1 MSFFATYSKKLENLI
16 AGIIFL
22 VTFAIYFSTMAPTV
36 SFWDTGEFIATSYIL
51 GIPHPPGS
59 PLFLLIGKLFTLI
72 PISADIAFRMNIFSP
87 IISAATISLLFLIC
101 NQFIDRLDI
110 RDNIKHFKMW
120 SSLTASL
127 TFAFTHSH
135 WFNAVETEV
144 YAFSGFMTA
153 LVVYLILI
161 WSKYK
166 DEPHSAMYLMVI
178 VYVIGLATGVH
189 LLNLLAIPF
198 IGLIIYFSTSK
209 FSIEGLLITLGL
221 SLLTFIVIQNGI
233 IKGFPTIISQIALI
247 GESLPLILSK
257 IFYPLIFLAFLA
269 GLFSLYFLYSAIA
282 NSKTKTLL
290 LLVCTSLLLII
301 VGYSTYFSIFIR
313 SGQNPNIDENNPETI
328 AEAISYLNR
337 DQYGAMSLLP
347 RKFDNLPS
355 KISIVGSPE
364 YPDFKFSRKQN
375 YSYITHNLPEQISF
389 LWSYQINKMY
399 IRYFLWQFA
408 GKGPS
413 ADSFVSDFGASPKQD
428 GVDWRQFGLPLAL
441 IMGFIGL
448 YSHFRKNKYDAFSLL
463 TLFIMTGIAIIFYLN
478 QDNPQAR
485 ERDYSYVASFMA
497 FSIWISIGIFSAI
510 NYISDTLLEKS
521 IKLKASYFMIT
532 LFIVFI
538 PLRMLIANYDEHDRT
553 GNYIAWDMAYNM
565 LQTCEPD
572 AILFTNGDN
581 DTFPLWY
588 LQEVEKI
595 RTDVRVVNL
604 SLLNTPWY
612 VTQLRDKENSFISM
626 SNNEINNLDFK
637 RWSSNIISVN
647 APIDELNPDGI
658 IEWELKP
665 TYMDVALRIQDL
677 MVLRIIRDNNWNRPV
692 YFAVTVSPVSMLNL
706 EDYLTMEGLAYRLVN
721 NKLYPIDQDKMTK
734 NLLSVVGNE
743 DWFTDYDASKG
754 SIGELAI
761 SKDYQPGYIYRN
773 LANEAVHVDRQ
784 VGRLIQNYRTGF
796 TRLAISHYLDNNLQ
810 KAEMVLLDME
820 NTMPSNVISIPSK
833 DLQYQ
838 ISQIYNG
845 TGNKERVRYH
855 LKELTQRD
863 DLKMDDYL
871 LYGKS
876 FIKNL
881 DDYQEAKIIFKTI
894 YDNFLI
900 IERAIKKQGFAT
912 TKITLE
918 EWQSWQ
924 ETLPELVFLLYLC
937 YRELEEYDEATILIE
952 NWMIRSPEDTDAG
965 QLLDEIKKL
974 RSKNFL
980 STPQNVKPN
989 AVLEYYKNQDKII
1002 KQAGPDDSIEELLQD
1017 P

>member
-1 MSFFATYSKKLENLI
+1 LSFFSTYSKKLENLI
-16 AGIIFL
+16 AGILFL

-36 SFWDTGEFIATSYIL
+36 SFWDTGEFIATSHIL

-72 PISADIAFRMNIFSP
+72 PISSDIAFRMNIFSP
-87 IISAATISLLFLIC
+87 LISAATVSLLFFIC
-101 NQFIDRLDI
+101 NQFIDRLDS
-110 RDNIKHFKMW
+110 RDDIKHFKIW

-166 DEPHSAMYLMVI
+166 DEAHSAMYLIGI

-189 LLNLLAIPF
+189 LLNLLTIPF
-198 IGLIIYFSTSK
+198 IGLILYFSTSK
-209 FSIEGLLITLGL
+209 FSFKGLFIALGL
-221 SLLTFIVIQNGI
+221 SLLTFIIIQNGI
-233 IKGFPTIISQIALI
+233 IKGFPAIVSQIGFL
-247 GESLPLILSK
+247 GLL
-257 IFYPLIFLAFLA
+257 FFLAVL
-269 GLFSLYFLYSAIA
+269 LYFLYSSII
-282 NSKTKTLL
+282 NKKTLL
-290 LLVCTSLLLII
+290 SLICTSLLLII
-301 VGYSTYFSIFIR
+301 VGYSTYFAIFIR

-328 AEAISYLNR
+328 VEATSYLNR

-364 YPDFKFSRKQN
+364 YPDFQFSRKQN

-413 ADSFVSDFGASPKQD
+413 TDSFVSDFGASPKQD

-448 YSHFRKNKYDAFSLL
+448 YAHFRKNRYDAFSLL

-497 FSIWISIGIFSAI
+497 FSIWISIGIFSTI
-510 NYISDTLLEKS
+510 NYISDTFLEKS

-538 PLRMLIANYDEHDRT
+538 PLRMLIANYNEHDRT

-595 RTDVRVVNL
+595 RTDVRVINL

-612 VTQLRDKENSFISM
+612 VTQIRDKENPFIFISD
-626 SNNEINNLDFK
+626 NEINNLDFK
-637 RWSSNIISVN
+637 RWSSSTISVN
-647 APIDELNPDGI
+647 APVDELNPDGI

-677 MVLRIIRDNNWNRPV
+677 MVLRIIKDNNWDRPV

-706 EDYLTMEGLAYRLVN
+706 DDYLTMEGLAYRLVN
-721 NKLYPIDQDKMTK
+721 NTLYPIDQDKMTK
-734 NLLSVVGNE
+734 NLLSIVGNE
-743 DWFTDYDASKG
+743 DWFTDYDSNKN

-773 LANEAVHVDRQ
+773 LANEDLHVDRQ

-796 TRLAISHYLDNNLQ
+796 TRLSISHYLDNNLQ
-810 KAEMVLLDME
+810 KAEMVLLEME

-845 TGNKERVRYH
+845 TGNSERVRYH
-855 LKELTQRD
+855 LKELTQRN

-881 DDYQEAKIIFKTI
+881 DDYDEAKAIFKTI

-900 IERAIKKQGFAT
+900 IERAIKKQGFTA

-937 YRELEEYDEATILIE
+937 HRELEEYDEATALIE
-952 NWMIRSPEDTDAG
+952 GWMIRSPEDTDAT
-965 QLLDEIKKL
+965 QLLDEIEKL
-974 RSKNFL
+974 K
-980 STPQNVKPN
+980 
-989 AVLEYYKNQDKII
+989 
-1002 KQAGPDDSIEELLQD
+1002 EL
-1017 P
+1017 

>member
-1 MSFFATYSKKLENLI
+1 MSFFTTYSKKLENLI
-16 AGIIFL
+16 AGILFL
-22 VTFAIYFSTMAPTV
+22 LTFAIYFSTMAPTV
-36 SFWDTGEFIATSYIL
+36 SFWDTGEFIATSHIL

-87 IISAATISLLFLIC
+87 LISAATISLLFFIC
-101 NQFIDRLDI
+101 NEFIDRLDS
-110 RDNIKHFKMW
+110 RDNAKHFKMW

-166 DEPHSAMYLMVI
+166 DEPHSAIYLMGI

-189 LLNLLAIPF
+189 LLNLLTIPF

-209 FSIEGLLITLGL
+209 FSIKGLLITLGL

-233 IKGFPTIISQIALI
+233 IKGFPTIVSQI
-247 GESLPLILSK
+247 G
-257 IFYPLIFLAFLA
+257 FLGLLLLLA
-269 GLFSLYFLYSAIA
+269 VILYFLY
-282 NSKTKTLL
+282 NSIINKKTLVS
-290 LLVCTSLLLII
+290 LVCTSLLLII
-301 VGYSTYFSIFIR
+301 VGYSTYFAIFIR
-313 SGQNPNIDENNPETI
+313 SGQNPNIDEGNPETI
-328 AEAISYLNR
+328 VEATSYLNR

-364 YPDFKFSRKQN
+364 YPDFQFSRKQN
-375 YSYITHNLPEQISF
+375 YSYITHNIPEQISF

-399 IRYFLWQFA
+399 TRYFLWQFA

-413 ADSFVSDFGASPKQD
+413 TDSFVSDFGASPKQD

-448 YSHFRKNKYDAFSLL
+448 YFHFRKNKYDAFSLL

-497 FSIWISIGIFSAI
+497 FSIWISIGIFSTI
-510 NYISDTLLEKS
+510 NYIGDTLLEKS

-538 PLRMLIANYDEHDRT
+538 PLRMLIANYDEHDRA

-626 SNNEINNLDFK
+626 SDNEINNLDFK
-637 RWSSNIISVN
+637 KWSSNTISVN
-647 APIDELNPDGI
+647 APIDELNPNGI

-677 MVLRIIRDNNWNRPV
+677 MVLRIIKDNNWNRPV

-743 DWFTDYDASKG
+743 NWFTDYDASKS
-754 SIGELAI
+754 SIGELVI
-761 SKDYQPGYIYRN
+761 SKDYQLGYIYRN
-773 LANEAVHVDRQ
+773 LANEDVYVDRQ

-810 KAEMVLLDME
+810 KAEMVLLEME
-820 NTMPSNVISIPSK
+820 NTMPSNVINIPSK

-900 IERAIKKQGFAT
+900 IERAIKKQGFTT
-912 TKITLE
+912 TKITLQ

-937 YRELEEYDEATILIE
+937 HRELEEYDEATMLIE
-952 NWMIRSPEDTDAG
+952 NWMIRSPEDTDAAKLIDEVQ
-965 QLLDEIKKL
+965 QLKE
-974 RSKNFL
+974 
-980 STPQNVKPN
+980 Q
-989 AVLEYYKNQDKII
+989 
-1002 KQAGPDDSIEELLQD
+1002 
-1017 P
+1017 

>member
-1 MSFFATYSKKLENLI
+1 
-16 AGIIFL
+16 
-22 VTFAIYFSTMAPTV
+22 MAPTV
-36 SFWDTGEFIATSYIL
+36 SFWDTGEFIATSHIL

-87 IISAATISLLFLIC
+87 LISAATISLLFFIC
-101 NQFIDRLDI
+101 NEFIDRLDS
-110 RDNIKHFKMW
+110 RDNAKHFKMW

-144 YAFSGFMTA
+144 YALSGFMTA

-166 DEPHSAMYLMVI
+166 DEPHGAIYLMGI

-189 LLNLLAIPF
+189 LLNLLTIPF

-209 FSIEGLLITLGL
+209 FSIKGLLITLCL

-233 IKGFPTIISQIALI
+233 IKGFPTIVSQI
-247 GESLPLILSK
+247 G
-257 IFYPLIFLAFLA
+257 FLGLLLLLA
-269 GLFSLYFLYSAIA
+269 VILYFLYSSII
-282 NSKTKTLL
+282 NKKTLVSL
-290 LLVCTSLLLII
+290 ICTSLLLII
-301 VGYSTYFSIFIR
+301 VGYSTYFAIFIR

-328 AEAISYLNR
+328 VEATSYLNR

-364 YPDFKFSRKQN
+364 YPDFQFSRKQN
-375 YSYITHNLPEQISF
+375 YSYITHNIPEQMSF

-399 IRYFLWQFA
+399 TRYFLWQFA

-413 ADSFVSDFGASPKQD
+413 TDSFVSDFGASPKQD

-448 YSHFRKNKYDAFSLL
+448 YFHFRKNKYDAFSLL

-497 FSIWISIGIFSAI
+497 FSIWISIGIFSTI

-538 PLRMLIANYDEHDRT
+538 PLRMLIANYNEHDRT

-626 SNNEINNLDFK
+626 SDNEINNLDFK
-637 RWSSNIISVN
+637 KWSSNTISVN
-647 APIDELNPDGI
+647 APIDELNPNGI

-677 MVLRIIRDNNWNRPV
+677 MVLRIIKDNDWNRPV

-734 NLLSVVGNE
+734 NLLSIVGNE
-743 DWFTDYDASKG
+743 DWFTDYDASQS

-773 LANEAVHVDRQ
+773 LANEDVHVDRQ

-810 KAEMVLLDME
+810 KAEMVLLEME
-820 NTMPSNVISIPSK
+820 DTMPSNVISIPSK

-876 FIKNL
+876 FIQNL

-900 IERAIKKQGFAT
+900 IEKAIKKQGFTA
-912 TKITLE
+912 TKITLQ

-937 YRELEEYDEATILIE
+937 HRELEEYDEATILIE
-952 NWMIRSPEDTDAG
+952 DWMIRSPDDTDAAR
-965 QLLDEIKKL
+965 LIDEIQQLK
-974 RSKNFL
+974 
-980 STPQNVKPN
+980 
-989 AVLEYYKNQDKII
+989 E
-1002 KQAGPDDSIEELLQD
+1002 
-1017 P
+1017 